1 MTNGIITLLCWDDAT
16 AGEVDVVVVVF
27 ILSRLSSVAL
37 NLTEKLLLKLLLDCL
52 LGSAAGTRLISIIF
66 NWITKLAHLSRG
78 SSNCPSLLT
87 VQTSD
92 MHYKQEE

>member
-16 AGEVDVVVVVF
+16 AGDVVVVVF

-87 VQTSD
+87 V
-92 MHYKQEE
+92 HE